1 VQKRESG
8 LREEETHQ
16 RRLSLDRTAELETKL
31 ISLREGKVSRP
42 LIFALVVNGTE
53 RIFEMALQKN
63 R

>member
-31 ISLREGKVSRP
+31 IALREGKVSHFLDRTAKLEP
-42 LIFALVVNGTE
+42 SLSPSGRE
-53 RIFEMALQKN
+53 R
-63 R
+63 